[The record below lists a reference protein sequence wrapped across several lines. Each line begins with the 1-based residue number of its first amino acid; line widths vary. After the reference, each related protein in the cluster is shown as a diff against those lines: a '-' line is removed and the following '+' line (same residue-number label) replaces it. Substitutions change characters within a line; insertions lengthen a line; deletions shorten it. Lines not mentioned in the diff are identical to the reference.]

1 MAGITIPATGAGT
14 QAPVVATESNAAGHF
29 QYFKLV
35 DGNVGSL
42 TTISSSN
49 PFPTQILGTQNIV
62 GSVTMTGGTWV
73 GSVIAQGDVAHDA
86 ADAGNPVKIGG
97 FAVASSYPTNV
108 GSGDRVNAAF
118 DRVGRQLIQ
127 PMAPATMRQSRWNA
141 YTGIASG
148 VCVWSAGVNN
158 RIVVTDLTLMAGSAT
173 SGIVAV
179 YFARSGA
186 PVNYTVGSGTALF
199 YGEVAPSATT
209 KPGMV
214 KSFTYPEAGDA
225 NDAVRISITT
235 AAQVYLIVGGYEI
248 P

>member
-1 MAGITIPATGAGT
+1 MAITIPATGAGDT
-14 QAPVVATESNAAGHF
+14 QPLVATESLSVGHA
-29 QYFKLV
+29 QYMKLM
-35 DGNVGSL
+35 DGTTGVSSPIGIASNRLHVSAVGSMVA
-42 TTISSSN
+42 I
-49 PFPTQILGTQNIV
+49 
-62 GSVTMTGGTWV
+62 
-73 GSVIAQGDVAHDA
+73 GDVAHDT
-86 ADAGNPVKIGG
+86 ADTGNPVKIGG
-97 FAVASSYPTNV
+97 FAVSSSYPTNV
-108 GSGDRVNAAF
+108 DSGDRVNASF

-127 PMAPATMRQSRWNA
+127 PMAPMTMRQSRWNQ
-141 YTGIASG
+141 YTGVISG

-158 RIVVTDLTLMAGSAT
+158 RIVVTDITLMAGSAT
-173 SGIVAV
+173 AGIVAV

-214 KSFTYPEAGDA
+214 KSFSYPEAGDA